1 MLLPDRSLKKMTS
14 KRDVKLS
21 ATNQFCEALEK
32 IPTETYNTIQDAKTV
47 NKCCRSLVFK
57 WHKHFKDGRGYI
69 KGESFYGRPAKM
81 KSTII
86 QDVKALLAED
96 RRFTVRT
103 FSSQMGV
110 SKSYI

>member
-1 MLLPDRSLKKMTS
+1 MTS
-14 KRDVKLS
+14 KRDVNLS
-21 ATNQFCEALEK
+21 ATIQFCEALEK
-32 IPTETYNTIQDAKTV
+32 ITTEIYNTIQDAETV
-47 NKCCRSLVFK
+47 KKCCRSLVFK
-57 WHKHFKDGRGYI
+57 YDKQFKDGRGYI
-69 KGESFYGRPAKM
+69 KRESFYGRPANL

-103 FSSQMGV
+103 FSSEMGV